1 MKLKSLII
9 FLIIITSLNS
19 CGYKKMNTESV
30 KLFTLDNLYIT
41 GEKSLNFIIKNKLS
55 LYTNSKSQSLLDI
68 KINLLKKRGVKEK
81 KSNNQVNKYSI
92 SLNFSASVI
101 EKNTGEKFN
110 FNKTNIS
117 DFVREPTVINT
128 KKNEDYKLKILAE
141 QITEE
146 FLDFLNTNLQ

>member
-68 KINLLKKRGVKEK
+68 KINLLKKREVKEK

-128 KKNEDYKLKILAE
+128 KKNEEYKLKILAE

>member
-1 MKLKSLII
+1 
-9 FLIIITSLNS
+9 
-19 CGYKKMNTESV
+19 MNTESV

-68 KINLLKKRGVKEK
+68 KINLLKKREVKEK

-101 EKNTGEKFN
+101 EKNTGVKFN
-110 FNKTNIS
+110 FNKTNTS
-117 DFVREPTVINT
+117 DFIREPTVINT
-128 KKNEDYKLKILAE
+128 KKNEEYKLKILAE

>member
-55 LYTNSKSQSLLDI
+55 LYTNNKSQSLLDI
-68 KINLLKKRGVKEK
+68 KINLLKLRKVKEK
-81 KSNNQVNKYSI
+81 KSDNQVNKYSI

-117 DFVREPTVINT
+117 DFVRGSTVINT

>member
-55 LYTNSKSQSLLDI
+55 LYTNNKSQSLLDI

-81 KSNNQVNKYSI
+81 KSNNKVNKYSI

-128 KKNEDYKLKILAE
+128 KKMR
-141 QITEE
+141 
-146 FLDFLNTNLQ
+146 NTNLKF

>member
-9 FLIIITSLNS
+9 FLIIIISLNS

-55 LYTNSKSQSLLDI
+55 LYTNNKSQSLLDI
-68 KINLLKKRGVKEK
+68 KIKLFKERGVKEK

-101 EKNTGEKFN
+101 EKNTGVKFN
-110 FNKTNIS
+110 FNKTNTS
-117 DFVREPTVINT
+117 DFIREPTVINT
-128 KKNEDYKLKILAE
+128 KKNEEYKLKILAE

-146 FLDFLNTNLQ
+146 FVDFLNTNLK

>member
-55 LYTNSKSQSLLDI
+55 LYTNNKSQSLLDI

-81 KSNNQVNKYSI
+81 KSNNKVNKYSI

-128 KKNEDYKLKILAE
+128 KKNEEYKLKILAE

-146 FLDFLNTNLQ
+146 FVDFLNTNLQ

>member
-55 LYTNSKSQSLLDI
+55 LYTNNKSQSLLDI
-68 KINLLKKRGVKEK
+68 KIKLFKERGVKEK

-101 EKNTGEKFN
+101 EKNTGVKFN
-110 FNKTNIS
+110 FNKTNTS
-117 DFVREPTVINT
+117 DFIREPTVINT
-128 KKNEDYKLKILAE
+128 KKNEEYKLKILAE

-146 FLDFLNTNLQ
+146 FVDFLNTNLK

>member
-9 FLIIITSLNS
+9 FLIIIISLNS

-55 LYTNSKSQSLLDI
+55 LYTNNKSQSLLDI
-68 KINLLKKRGVKEK
+68 KIKLLKKRGVKEK

-92 SLNFSASVI
+92 SLNFSASII
-101 EKNTGEKFN
+101 EKNTGKKFN
-110 FNKTNIS
+110 FNKTNTS

-128 KKNEDYKLKILAE
+128 KKNEEYKLKILAE

-146 FLDFLNTNLQ
+146 FVDFLNTNLK

>member
-1 MKLKSLII
+1 
-9 FLIIITSLNS
+9 
-19 CGYKKMNTESV
+19 MNTESV

-55 LYTNSKSQSLLDI
+55 LYTNNKSQSLLDI

-81 KSNNQVNKYSI
+81 KSNNKVNKYSI

-128 KKNEDYKLKILAE
+128 KKNEEYKLKILAE

-146 FLDFLNTNLQ
+146 FVDFLNTNLQ

>member
-9 FLIIITSLNS
+9 FLIIIISLNS

-68 KINLLKKRGVKEK
+68 KINLLKKREVKEK

-128 KKNEDYKLKILAE
+128 KKNEEYKLKILAE

>member
-9 FLIIITSLNS
+9 FLIIIISLNS

-68 KINLLKKRGVKEK
+68 KINLLKKREVKEK

-101 EKNTGEKFN
+101 EKNTGVKFN
-110 FNKTNIS
+110 FNKTNTS
-117 DFVREPTVINT
+117 DFIREPTVINT
-128 KKNEDYKLKILAE
+128 KKNEEYKLKILAE

>member
-1 MKLKSLII
+1 
-9 FLIIITSLNS
+9 
-19 CGYKKMNTESV
+19 MNTESV

-55 LYTNSKSQSLLDI
+55 LYTNNKSQSLLDI
-68 KINLLKKRGVKEK
+68 KIKLLKKRGVKEK

-92 SLNFSASVI
+92 SLNFSASII

-110 FNKTNIS
+110 FNKTNTS

-128 KKNEDYKLKILAE
+128 KKNEEYKLKILAE

-146 FLDFLNTNLQ
+146 FVDFLNTNLK

>member
-1 MKLKSLII
+1 
-9 FLIIITSLNS
+9 
-19 CGYKKMNTESV
+19 MNTESV

-55 LYTNSKSQSLLDI
+55 LYTNNKSQSLLDI
-68 KINLLKKRGVKEK
+68 KINLLKLRKVKEK
-81 KSNNQVNKYSI
+81 KSDNQVNKYSI

-117 DFVREPTVINT
+117 DFVREPTVINK

>member
-55 LYTNSKSQSLLDI
+55 LYTNNKSQSLLDI

-81 KSNNQVNKYSI
+81 KSNNKVNKYSL

-128 KKNEDYKLKILAE
+128 KKNEEYKLKILAE

-146 FLDFLNTNLQ
+146 FVDFLNTNLQ

>member
-68 KINLLKKRGVKEK
+68 KIKLFKERGVKEK

-101 EKNTGEKFN
+101 EKNTGVKFN
-110 FNKTNIS
+110 FNKTNTS
-117 DFVREPTVINT
+117 DFIREPTVINT
-128 KKNEDYKLKILAE
+128 KKNEEYKLKILAE

-146 FLDFLNTNLQ
+146 FVDFLNTNLK

>member
-68 KINLLKKRGVKEK
+68 KINLLKKREVKEK

>member
-68 KINLLKKRGVKEK
+68 KINLLKKREVKEK

-146 FLDFLNTNLQ
+146 FVDFLNTNLQ

>member
-9 FLIIITSLNS
+9 FLIIIISLNS

-55 LYTNSKSQSLLDI
+55 LYTNNKSQSLLDI
-68 KINLLKKRGVKEK
+68 KIKLFKERGVKEK

-101 EKNTGEKFN
+101 EKNTGVKFN
-110 FNKTNIS
+110 FNKTNTS
-117 DFVREPTVINT
+117 DFIREPTVINT
-128 KKNEDYKLKILAE
+128 KKNEEYKLKILAE

>member
-1 MKLKSLII
+1 MKIKSLII

-55 LYTNSKSQSLLDI
+55 LYTNNKSQSLLDI

-81 KSNNQVNKYSI
+81 KSNNKVNKYSI

-128 KKNEDYKLKILAE
+128 KKNEEYKLKILAE

-146 FLDFLNTNLQ
+146 FVDFLNTNLQ